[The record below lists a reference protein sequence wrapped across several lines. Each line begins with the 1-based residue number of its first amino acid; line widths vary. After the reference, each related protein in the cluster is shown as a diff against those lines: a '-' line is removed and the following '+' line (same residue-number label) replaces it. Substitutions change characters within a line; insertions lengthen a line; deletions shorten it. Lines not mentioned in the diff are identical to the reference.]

1 MVCIAML
8 DAAINKVVRLTIT
21 MSPWELERSL
31 ASLSY
36 RARLDIRRDLQKARE
51 AHRFERSRHC
61 VYYFQCQG
69 SRVIA
74 WRWSNVDSDAE
85 AIRMRTLVKS
95 LDGRLDVHRAN
106 QVFENATR
114 RTLRTPRRGT
124 PSSPAHR
131 AAG

>member
-1 MVCIAML
+1 MVCITML
-8 DAAINKVVRLTIT
+8 DAAINEVVRLTIT
-21 MSPWELERSL
+21 TSSWEFERSL

-36 RARLDIRRDLQKARE
+36 RARLDIRRDLRKARE

-61 VYYFQCQG
+61 AYYLQRQG

-74 WRWSNVDSDAE
+74 WRWSDVASDAE
-85 AIRMRTLVKS
+85 AIRMRTLIKS
-95 LDGRLDVHRAN
+95 LEGRLDVHRAN
-106 QVFENATR
+106 QVFEKATR
-114 RTLRTPRRGT
+114 RTLRASRRGT